1 MITHILI
8 PTDFSAVANNALS
21 YAIDLAKKTG
31 AQIHVLHVKHVPV
44 MDASFPAETYQIY
57 LDEIDK
63 AAKMGMEELEKN
75 ILETS
80 GVKYDLQTVMG
91 FVHDE
96 LQHFVKRHDIDLIV
110 MGTTGASGLQEIF
123 IGSNAASVVSK
134 SEVPVMVIP
143 HLAKPSDFKHL
154 LYASDYNEPEF
165 PAVSRLIYF
174 ADLFHSKIT
183 VLHVK
188 TEYDFYM
195 NSERNFFKRNK
206 DNISHHDI
214 TVVNMDKVETTDA
227 INQLIDEKQVDL
239 LVLAKHNRSWFDRL
253 FHRSF
258 SKRMAFHTKIP
269 LLVLNK

>member
-75 ILETS
+75 ILKTS

-143 HLAKPSDFKHL
+143 HLAKPSDF
-154 LYASDYNEPEF
+154 
-165 PAVSRLIYF
+165 
-174 ADLFHSKIT
+174 
-183 VLHVK
+183 
-188 TEYDFYM
+188 
-195 NSERNFFKRNK
+195 
-206 DNISHHDI
+206 
-214 TVVNMDKVETTDA
+214 
-227 INQLIDEKQVDL
+227 IDEKQVDL

>member
-1 MITHILI
+1 MITRILI
-8 PTDFSAVANNALS
+8 PTDFSAVANNALNF
-21 YAIDLAKKTG
+21 AIDLAKKTG
-31 AQIHVLHVKHVPV
+31 AHIHVLHVKHVPI
-44 MDASFPAETYQIY
+44 MDASFPAETYQNY
-57 LDEIDK
+57 LDEIDN
-63 AAKMGMEELEKN
+63 AAKKGMEEIEKN
-75 ILETS
+75 MLKTS
-80 GVKYDLQTVMG
+80 GVKYDMQTVMG
-91 FVHDE
+91 FVNDE
-96 LQHFVKRHDIDLIV
+96 LQYFVKKYDVDLIV

-143 HLAKPSDFKHL
+143 PSATHSDFKHI
-154 LYASDYNEPEF
+154 LYSSDYNEPEF

-174 ADLFHSKIT
+174 ADLYHSKIT

-195 NSERNFFKRNK
+195 NTERNFFKRNRE
-206 DNISHHDI
+206 NISHHDI
-214 TVVNMDKVETTDA
+214 TVVNMDKIETIDA
-227 INQLIDEKQVDL
+227 INQLIDEKKVDL